1 MQRGRHCRSVVVRV
15 VTVLVALLVVA
26 PTLLPALAQPAAAVS
41 DPTADGQVDSSR
53 AAVNAL
59 RRAVD
64 AAGSELAAATQA
76 WEQGQARLDELRQR
90 EYASSTAA
98 EAQDQR
104 LRQLQGQLDALAR
117 AAYQRP
123 SSPAVTAV
131 LRGDLQALGTFA
143 YLQGALDRSGRSGT
157 VDVASVATARSQA
170 RDLTARR
177 AADRQQAQ
185 QLQGQLD
192 ADLARLRDLAS
203 RRAAELQAAS
213 DTLARAEAAAAERR
227 AAAAA
232 AAAGAAALSGAPVTG
247 GWVPSGPAGSPC
259 SQPAPADVVNG
270 FLGPAMLCSLSVPG
284 NRLAVGAAQDFEAM
298 NAAYRQQF
306 GTPLCLTDSYRDYA
320 GQVAIFSRTP
330 SLAAV
335 PGRSV
340 HGLGRAVD
348 LCGGVQLT
356 GSPQHLWM
364 AANADRFGFVLPAW
378 AQPGGRLPEPWHW
391 EWSR

>member
-1 MQRGRHCRSVVVRV
+1 MQPGHQHRPGPPG
-15 VTVLVALLVVA
+15 LVAMLLAVLLVSGFSVWA
-26 PTLLPALAQPAAAVS
+26 PAAAAAP
-41 DPTADGQVDSSR
+41 DPGADGQVDSSR
-53 AAVNAL
+53 AAVDAL

-76 WEQGQARLDELRQR
+76 WEQGQGRLDELRQR

-98 EAQDQR
+98 EVQDQR
-104 LRQLQGQLDALAR
+104 LQQLQGQLDALAR

-131 LRGDLQALGTFA
+131 LRGDLQALSTFA
-143 YLQGALDRSGRSGT
+143 YLKGALDRSGRSGT
-157 VDVASVATARSQA
+157 VDVASVAAARSKA

-177 AADRQQAQ
+177 AADRRQAQ
-185 QLQGQLD
+185 QLQAELD
-192 ADLARLRDLAS
+192 SDLTRLQDLAS

-213 DTLARAEAAAAERR
+213 DDLARAEAAAAERR

-232 AAAGAAALSGAPVTG
+232 AAAAAAVSPAPATG
-247 GWVPSGPAGSPC
+247 GWVSFGPAGSPC
-259 SQPAPADVVNG
+259 SQPVSADVVNG
-270 FLGPAMLCSLSVPG
+270 FLGPAALCSLSVAG

-306 GTPLCLTDSYRDYA
+306 GTPMCLTESYRDYA
-320 GQVAIFSRTP
+320 GQVAVFTRTP

-335 PGRSV
+335 PGRSL

-364 AANADRFGFVLPAW
+364 TTNAVRFGFALPAW
-378 AQPGGRLPEPWHW
+378 AQPNGRLPEPWHW